1 MYGVVFLLAAA
12 TVSDGHTD
20 APSGTGAEG
29 LAGTHLIGSCAQDL
43 DEHCLICAQ
52 TFHGLL
58 QLPGI
63 VLAGAVQKG
72 QGCLL
77 KVPAQFT
84 LEHLLQV
91 L

>member
-1 MYGVVFLLAAA
+1 MQRIVFLLAAA
-12 TVSDGHTD
+12 TVSDGRMN
-20 APSGTGAEG
+20 APSGAGAEG
-29 LAGTHLIGSCAQDL
+29 LAGTNLIASCAQDL
-43 DEHCLICAQ
+43 DEHRLICAQ
-52 TFHGLL
+52 TFHGFL

-63 VLAGAVQKG
+63 VLAGAVQKC

-77 KVPAQFT
+77 KVPTQFT